1 MGDLGQN
8 VTQMVLLTSTIST
21 NKHM

>member
-8 VTQMVLLTSTIST
+8 ATQMVLVTSTIST
-21 NKHM
+21 NQHM